1 MGRRHWIST
10 LVLLAFSHWPSAQEA
25 YLAGM
30 PKPSKEYNKLVS
42 QQLVKLGN
50 GSKAV
55 VAGYKKSLADDNF
68 LSQSKIYVSKV
79 SKCNQVIWAKVFNSS
94 VPLVGYDNNCGAR
107 PVAANNVKAFQ
118 NGQNLYITFKTQE
131 QNKTALNVHKI
142 GLDGTLKWKRKF
154 AFPAKYALQVLGID
168 LENQE
173 LMANNVLFN
182 KNGEIFVINS
192 LRNCFKLVKDGVSVI
207 KLNKTGGKI
216 ISKQAIQINQDSDNI
231 AGSSKYRNGKIA
243 LTGEKES
250 FFILNNSLGIENAFQ
265 VKGKRQKV
273 GEIYNVERVTNQ
285 KLAIRGVFDTTNRK
299 FVALINQQQKVEWV
313 KTFNKRFSYAIQ
325 SVDSSVYVVKEK
337 SWVKDTS
344 FVFKINQQGKIV
356 ESRFYA
362 NAFLHLQG
370 PLKAGSPGHFYF
382 TAENRG
388 PDGLGG
394 DKQLI
399 IKTNKGLQ
407 IPCMKEQSYNQ
418 KATSPQLTLAPFS
431 DYRLLN
437 LKLTSKKVWR
447 SWETVN
453 RQFNV
458 QCGTRLYPKAR
469 LPEDTAVCEQ
479 SSIRLS
485 PGRDTNAYQYQ
496 WNTGATKPAINVD
509 TSGWYQVAI
518 THKGCTARDSTKVN
532 FINQRKASLPAD
544 TTICQGDSLAIN
556 VKGRAYPYR
565 WKQPGDSFGTIIKK
579 GKPLN
584 QFAKKEGDYGL
595 YQKGYRAC
603 AIDTL
608 KLGIYESPR
617 VLLQDSGKIC
627 PSDSFSLSPVLQYPN
642 SFKWKGPNGRA
653 ATDSGVYTHVQNQGT
668 YTLYKIAPPCPVD
681 SFKLKHYPLPTA
693 NAGPDTTLCYNQ
705 SYTMQGSGGITYHWT
720 PASYLTDDSVA
731 KPEAKLPEK
740 QAYRLTVSNQR
751 GCSDTDRV
759 MLDVRPPLNV
769 DLGVPETVCANNPV
783 NLKAKGQGGLPANY
797 QFQWS
802 LRNETSRQFQHRFT
816 QDQPIKVTLTD
827 GCSPPVRDSIYVNV
841 RPAPEANYTLEPS
854 DTVFLNNKLN
864 LSTQQDTSTAI
875 QWFVDDQLIG
885 EAARAIYAVEEPGR
899 HTIKLIK
906 RSIEKCADTAKGQ
919 FYGKLDFKAYIP
931 NSFSPNDDGLND
943 AWRIKGSGIQSYH
956 FKIYNR
962 WGGLVY
968 GSKNNAK
975 PAWKG
980 VSQFTGEAVPV
991 GNYLY
996 RVTIADKA
1004 GYRHYRKGVIQVI
1017 R

>member
-1 MGRRHWIST
+1 MRIGHAICLVVFLVFGHWLSG
-10 LVLLAFSHWPSAQEA
+10 QEA
-25 YLAGM
+25 YLASL
-30 PKPSKEYNKLVS
+30 PKPSTEYNKLVS
-42 QQLVKLGN
+42 QKIVKLKN
-50 GSKAV
+50 GSKVV

-68 LSQSKIYVSKV
+68 QSQSKIYVNKV
-79 SKCNQVIWAKVFNSS
+79 NKCNQVIWGKVFDYS
-94 VPLVGYDNNCGAR
+94 VPLVGYDNNCGYR

-154 AFPAKYALQVLGID
+154 AFPAKYALRDLGID
-168 LENQE
+168 L
-173 LMANNVLFN
+173 MSNNVSFN
-182 KNGEIFVINS
+182 KNGKIFVINS
-192 LRNCFKLVKDGVSVI
+192 LRNCVDIVKDGVSII
-207 KLNKTGGKI
+207 KLSKTGGKP
-216 ISKQAIQINQDSDNI
+216 ISKLFIQINEDSENI
-231 AGSSKYRNGKIA
+231 AGSSKFRNGKIA
-243 LTGEKES
+243 LTNDKES
-250 FFILNNSLGIENAFQ
+250 LLILNDSLGIENAFQ
-265 VKGKRQKV
+265 VKGKQQ
-273 GEIYNVERVTNQ
+273 EIGNIRNAELLSKQELV
-285 KLAIRGVFDTTNRK
+285 IRGVFDTTNRD
-299 FVALINQQQKVEWV
+299 FVALINQQKKVEWV
-313 KTFNKRFSYAIQ
+313 KTFNKRYSYAIQ

-337 SWVKDTS
+337 FGVKDTS

-356 ESRFYA
+356 ESHFYA
-362 NAFLHLQG
+362 NAFPHLQG

-399 IKTNKGLQ
+399 MKTNKGLQ
-407 IPCMKEQSYNQ
+407 IPCMKGQSYNQ
-418 KATSPQLTLAPFS
+418 KATSQPVTLAPFS

-437 LKLTSKKVWR
+437 LKLTPKKVWR

-485 PGRDTNAYQYQ
+485 PGPDTNAFQYQ
-496 WNTGATKPAINVD
+496 WNTGATTHAITVD
-509 TSGWYQVAI
+509 TSGWYRVAI
-518 THKGCTARDSTKVN
+518 THKGCTARDSIKVN
-532 FINQRKASLPAD
+532 FIQKRTPSLTAD
-544 TTICQGDSLAIN
+544 TTICQGDSLA
-556 VKGRAYPYR
+556 VAVRGRGYPFR
-565 WKQPGDSFGTIIKK
+565 WQEPGDSLGTTIPK
-579 GKPLN
+579 GKPL
-584 QFAKKEGDYGL
+584 KKVLTENGTYKL
-595 YQKGYRAC
+595 YQKGYQTC

-608 KLGIYESPR
+608 KLGVYEPPK
-617 VLLQDSGKIC
+617 VALADSAKLC
-627 PSDSFSLSPVLQYPN
+627 PNDSLELNPVLPDEHTFQ
-642 SFKWKGPNGRA
+642 WKGPVRNTV
-653 ATDSGVYTHVQNQGT
+653 TDSGVNAKVQKPGT
-668 YTLYKIAPPCPVD
+668 YTLYKTSPFCPVD
-681 SFKLKHYPLPTA
+681 SLTLKHFPLPQA

-705 SYTMQGSGGITYHWT
+705 SYRMQGSGGITYHWT
-720 PASYLTDDSVA
+720 PATYLSDDSVA

-769 DLGVPETVCANNPV
+769 DLAVPETVCANNPV

-802 LRNETSRQFQHRFT
+802 LSNETSRQFQQRFS

-864 LSTQQDTSTAI
+864 LSTNPGTSASI
-875 QWFVDDQLIG
+875 QWFVDGQQIG
-885 EAARAIYAVEEPGR
+885 KGASAEYTVEEPGP
-899 HTIKLIK
+899 HGLKLIK
-906 RSIEKCADTAKGQ
+906 RTTGKCADTAKGE
-919 FYGKLDFKAYIP
+919 FYGKLDFQAYIP
-931 NSFSPNDDGLND
+931 NTFTPDGDGLND
-943 AWRIKGSGIQSYH
+943 AWRIQGSGIQSYQ
-956 FKIYNR
+956 FRIYNR

-968 GSKNNAK
+968 ASKISAK
-975 PAWKG
+975 PAWEG
-980 VSQFTGEAVPV
+980 DSQFTGEAVPV

-996 RVTIADKA
+996 RVTIVDKA